1 MDNGVSSYLRYLSGD
16 DSGLVRIIHDYKD
29 GLILF
34 LQQFTGDI
42 HSAEDVMED
51 TFVKLALRKPRF
63 SGRSSFKTW
72 LYAIAR
78 NTAGD
83 YLRRHRHL
91 QTISQEELAELSMEE
106 ANLERQL
113 LRQEQKI
120 QLRRCL
126 ARLNPEY
133 RQVLH
138 LSFFDGF
145 SNAEI
150 GVIMGKSKRQIE
162 NLIYRA
168 KQSLRTQ
175 LEKEG
180 FTYEELS

>member
-1 MDNGVSSYLRYLSGD
+1 MDNGEINYRSYLSGD
-16 DSGLVRIIHDYKD
+16 DSGLVRIIQSHKD
-29 GLILF
+29 ALILF
-34 LQQFTGDI
+34 LQQYTGDI
-42 HSAEDVMED
+42 HTAEDVMED
-51 TFVKLALRKPRF
+51 TFVKLAIRKPHY

-78 NTAGD
+78 NTAVD

-91 QTISQEELAELSMEE
+91 RAVSENELAELAAEE
-106 ANLERQL
+106 ADLERQL

-120 QLRRCL
+120 QLHRSMAVL
-126 ARLNPEY
+126 KPEY

-138 LSFFDGF
+138 LSFFEGF
-145 SNAEI
+145 SNRETAL
-150 GVIMGKSKRQIE
+150 IMGLSKRQIE
-162 NLIYRA
+162 NLLYRA
-168 KQSLRTQ
+168 KQSLRAQ

>member
-1 MDNGVSSYLRYLSGD
+1 MDNGASSYHRYLSGD

-34 LQQFTGDI
+34 LHQFTGDI
-42 HSAEDVMED
+42 HTAEEVMED
-51 TFVKLALRKPRF
+51 TFVKLAIRKPHF

-83 YLRRHRHL
+83 YLRRHRRL
-91 QTISQEELAELSMEE
+91 WTISQEELPEQSAEE
-106 ANLERQL
+106 ADLERLL

-126 ARLNPEY
+126 SKLNPEY

-138 LSFFDGF
+138 LSFFEGF

-150 GVIMGKSKRQIE
+150 GIIMGKSKRQIE

-168 KQSLRTQ
+168 KQNLRAQ